1 MNEWD
6 YIKWR
11 QFLWVQMNTDF
22 IGFDKL
28 MCSFRACDTHLY
40 RHTRVGNFKIFVLE
54 LSAVLEI

>member
-1 MNEWD
+1 
-6 YIKWR
+6 
-11 QFLWVQMNTDF
+11 MNTDF